1 MAIEIREMLI
11 RAIIGNESEDTKPK
25 SIISKK
31 KKEKEK
37 NLQMVDD
44 ISKLLQQTQER

>member
-11 RAIIGNESEDTKPK
+11 RAIIGNESEDAKPK
-25 SIISKK
+25 NLISKK
-31 KKEKEK
+31 KKEKGK
-37 NLQMVDD
+37 NLRLVDD